1 MKTYKS
7 KLSALMAMAALALT
21 PAIAR
26 IAADMASMPQAATP
40 QDTAL
45 AAATYSVPADTMR
58 LPVDSLIASAD
69 PFDRLYLEAVCQV
82 SQGND
87 SLAGSLIERAIAL
100 KPNAAEAYFL
110 RSRLG
115 NVSDSAAFA
124 DMRRAAALQ
133 PGNSTYQESV
143 AETYITRKDYASAIT
158 AYEAFYSRH
167 RDRSDILRTLVGL
180 YMATRDYDHALETVG
195 RMEKV
200 DGESEDLMFLRMQL
214 YDQRGDTKNSYRTL
228 AAVVESHPYEPNYKV
243 MLGNWLMQHGRKD
256 EAFAQFDAA
265 LKLDAQNAFTLN
277 SLYDYYNSVGDEPS
291 AGRLRDQILLSPQTD
306 PQTRSKMLVNFI
318 NSTEKQRD
326 ADSTIVLGLID
337 RTMAAAPR
345 DADIS
350 NIKAVYMRLK
360 KMPADSV
367 EAAYRHTLSFAPD
380 NAEARSN
387 LIGDYWKRADWSVV
401 ERLSREGTQYNPDD
415 LSFYYTLGMACMQ
428 TDRDDEALNAFRR
441 GLREVGYKSDPAVVS
456 DMYALSGDILYNKGL
471 PDQAFAAYDSCLQ
484 WKDDNTGAL
493 NNYAY
498 YLSEQKRD
506 LKRAERMSLK
516 TIESEPT
523 NATYLDTYAW
533 ILFLEQRYD
542 EAKAYIDRALEN
554 DSDSVPSHVIV
565 GHAGDIYCMSGDTA
579 RAVELWQKAID
590 CGGDKA
596 VLTRKIK
603 TKKVENQQ

>member
-1 MKTYKS
+1 MKIYKS
-7 KLSALMAMAALALT
+7 KLSVAAVVAALALT
-21 PAIAR
+21 PALADVVAGFASGTSTAPAVAVAP
-26 IAADMASMPQAATP
+26 AAVS
-40 QDTAL
+40 
-45 AAATYSVPADTMR
+45 ADTMR
-58 LPVDSLIASAD
+58 LPLDSIIASAN
-69 PFDRLYLEAVCQV
+69 PFDSLYLDAVCQLNA
-82 SQGND
+82 GND
-87 SLAGSLIERAIAL
+87 SLARVLIERAIAL
-100 KPNAAEAYFL
+100 NPNAAEAYFL

-143 AETYITRKDYASAIT
+143 AETYITRKDYASAIS

-180 YMATRDYDHALETVG
+180 YVATRDYDRAIETVG

-228 AAVVESHPYEPNYKV
+228 VSVVEAHPYEPNYKV

-256 EAFAQFDAA
+256 EAFARFNDA
-265 LKLDAQNAFTLN
+265 LKLDPQNAFTLN
-277 SLYDYYNSVGDEPS
+277 SLYDYYNSVGDQMS

-306 PQTRSKMLVNFI
+306 AQTRSKMLVNFI
-318 NSTEKQRD
+318 NSSEKQHS
-326 ADSTIVLGLID
+326 ADSVAVLELIN

-345 DADIS
+345 DADVS

-360 KMPADSV
+360 QMPADSV
-367 EAAYRHTLSFAPD
+367 DAAYRHTLSFAPD
-380 NAEARSN
+380 NAEARFS
-387 LIGDYWKRADWSVV
+387 LIQDYWKKNDWKNV
-401 ERLSREGTQYNPDD
+401 EQLSREGTQYNPDD
-415 LSFYYTLGMACMQ
+415 LTFYYALGMACMQ
-428 TDRDDEALNAFRR
+428 TGRDDEALRAFRR
-441 GLREVGYKSDPAVVS
+441 GLDEVNYKSDQNIVS
-456 DMYALSGDILYNKGL
+456 DMYALSGDILYGKGQ
-471 PDQAFAAYDSCLQ
+471 PDQAFASYDSCLQ
-484 WKDDNTGAL
+484 WKDDNMGAL

-516 TIESEPT
+516 TIEAEPT
-523 NATYLDTYAW
+523 NPTYLDTYAW
-533 ILFLEQRYD
+533 ILCLEQRYD

-554 DSDSVPSHVIV
+554 DSDSLPSHVIV
-565 GHAGDIYCMSGDTA
+565 EHAGDIYCLSGDTA

-596 VLTRKIK
+596 VLSRKIK
-603 TKKVENQQ
+603 TKKVEN